1 MTPKSEPVLTS
12 ANFSYTMGEEVTLPG
27 WIVKFARRLLGLTRG
42 YRYTITLT
50 LTTRPDWTIR
60 QDGPIEN

>member
-1 MTPKSEPVLTS
+1 MTSKNDAVLTYD
-12 ANFSYTMGEEVTLPG
+12 NFSYTIGEEVTLPG
-27 WIVKFARRLLGLTRG
+27 WVIKLARRLLGLTRG

-50 LTTRPDWTIR
+50 LTTRPDWTIH

>member
-1 MTPKSEPVLTS
+1 VTPKSNAVLTGT
-12 ANFSYTMGEEVTLPG
+12 NFSYTIGEEVTLPG
-27 WIVKFARRLLGLTRG
+27 WVIKLARRLLGLTRG